1 MAGLTGVGGGAL
13 AMNSAAR
20 REEDEGGEDVT
31 VLDVLRLKE
40 TAQTVY
46 GVSSPRAT
54 AWDTPCVCL
63 ASD

>member
-13 AMNSAAR
+13 GMTSAAR

-31 VLDVLRLKE
+31 VRDVLRLKE
-40 TAQTVY
+40 TAQTAY
-46 GVSSPRAT
+46 GVSSPRAA